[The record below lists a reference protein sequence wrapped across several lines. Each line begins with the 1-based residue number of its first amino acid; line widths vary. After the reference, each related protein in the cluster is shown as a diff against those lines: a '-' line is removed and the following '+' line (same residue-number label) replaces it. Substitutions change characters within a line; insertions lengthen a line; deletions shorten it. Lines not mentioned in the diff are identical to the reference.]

1 MPYVTRVAALAT
13 IVLATLLVQGAF
25 IGVQTAAAQTIP
37 KKEDW
42 YPAWEMIGDLT
53 AHDPAIAEE
62 AGVWWV
68 FHTGQGLQ
76 VKYSAD
82 EYTWTQTEPV
92 FEEPLPWWRQYAP
105 KMNYNDVWAPDIARF
120 NGKWWLYYSVSEFG
134 KNSSAI
140 GLASSSS
147 IALGDWQDEGVVIYS
162 DLLSAYNAIDPNFFL
177 DKEGNPWLVFGSWFS
192 GIQVARLDEKTMKP
206 REGESAKTIARRR
219 VQGQAVGIE
228 GPTITYRDGY
238 YYLFVSTD
246 HCCSDV
252 RSDYKVAVG
261 RSENVE
267 GPYLDKNGID
277 LMDGGG
283 SIIDAGSTRYNGVGG
298 QDVYENRL
306 LVRHGYDRIIFGA
319 HVLLISHLDW
329 DDEGWPVV
337 CDNKLNGCYKLL
349 NKANGKYLTIT
360 FNNTMVGAKAR
371 LEKKGDGASFEWQ
384 IYRKEASHYRIQNRN
399 SFKYLEVAAASIEP
413 GAAIQQGSHENR
425 SHRLWELVTQ
435 GDGYYRIV
443 NKNSGLVLEASDA
456 QGDDGSAVVQGINRG
471 TDSQLWRLV
480 WVEK

>member
-1 MPYVTRVAALAT
+1 MPYFTKAVVLTT
-13 IVLATLLVQGAF
+13 IVLAALVMHGAG
-25 IGVQTAAAQTIP
+25 IGIQTAFAQTIP

-42 YPAWEMIGDLT
+42 YPVWEMVGDLT
-53 AHDPAIAEE
+53 AHDPTIAQE

-82 EYTWTQTEPV
+82 GYTWTQTEPV
-92 FEEPLPWWRQYAP
+92 FEEPLSWWKQYAP
-105 KMNYNDVWAPDIARF
+105 KMNYNDVWAPDVAWF

-134 KNSSAI
+134 KNTSAI
-140 GLASSSS
+140 GLASADS
-147 IALGDWQDEGVVIYS
+147 IALGEWQDEGVVIYS
-162 DLLSAYNAIDPNFFL
+162 DLLSAYNAIDPNLFL
-177 DKEGNPWLVFGSWFS
+177 DRDANPWLVFGSWFS
-192 GIQVARLDEKTMKP
+192 GIQVVKLDENTMKP
-206 REGESAKTIARRR
+206 KEGEAPKTIARRR
-219 VQGQAVGIE
+219 VQGQAAGIE
-228 GPTITYRDGY
+228 GPIITYRDGY
-238 YYLFVSTD
+238 YYLFVSMD
-246 HCCSDV
+246 HCCSDI
-252 RSDYKVAVG
+252 RSDYKISVG

-267 GPYLDKNGID
+267 GPYVDKNGID

-319 HVLLISHLDW
+319 HVLLISDIEW

-337 CDNKLNGCYKLL
+337 CDNKINGCYRIQ
-349 NKANGKYLTIT
+349 NKANGKYLTIA
-360 FNNTMVGAKAR
+360 FGNTMVGAKAK
-371 LEKKGDGASFEWQ
+371 LEEDGNNASFEWQ
-384 IYRKEASHYRIQNRN
+384 VYRKEESHYRIQNRD
-399 SFKYLEVAAASIEP
+399 SLKYLEVAGGSTEP

-425 SHRLWELVTQ
+425 GHRLWELVPEQ
-435 GDGYYRIV
+435 DGYYRIV
-443 NKNSGLVLEASDA
+443 NKNSGLVLEAFDA
-456 QGDDGSAVVQGINRG
+456 IGEDGSAVVQGIDHR